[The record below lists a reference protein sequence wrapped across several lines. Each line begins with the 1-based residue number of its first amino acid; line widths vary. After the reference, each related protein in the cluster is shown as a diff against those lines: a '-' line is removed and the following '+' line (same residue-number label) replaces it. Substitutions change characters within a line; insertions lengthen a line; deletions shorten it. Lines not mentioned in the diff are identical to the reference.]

1 MAFGAVADGD
11 DRPRR
16 QFKHCETRGSILT
29 CGGVESLVLDSC
41 TRLEVTPDLEVSNA
55 SPNVCVCVCV
65 WCSTVLY
72 RTGRAQGPILH
83 MWASRERERNR
94 QREEF
99 FVEEGNRAS
108 LNKATL
114 PRNGGG
120 GVGFPFAATGT
131 AKP

>member
-55 SPNVCVCVCV
+55 SPNVCVCVCGAAQ
-65 WCSTVLY
+65 CC
-72 RTGRAQGPILH
+72 TGQGEHRGL
-83 MWASRERERNR
+83 SCTCGRRERERDR

-99 FVEEGNRAS
+99 FIEEGNRAS

-120 GVGFPFAATGT
+120 GGGFPFAATGT

>member
-1 MAFGAVADGD
+1 MACGAVADGD

-65 WCSTVLY
+65 VQHSVVQDRESTGAYPAHV
-72 RTGRAQGPILH
+72 GVE
-83 MWASRERERNR
+83 RERETD
-94 QREEF
+94 REKS
-99 FVEEGNRAS
+99 S
-108 LNKATL
+108 LLK
-114 PRNGGG
+114 R
-120 GVGFPFAATGT
+120 GT
-131 AKP
+131 EHL